1 MPEVRAFSHV
11 AFTVTDVEVSA
22 VWYEALLGAQRA
34 TTGSDDGHS
43 YAVLVAPNGV
53 IVGLHNHSSTHH
65 EDEFSEAR
73 VGLDHVAFA
82 VADRAELEEWREHL
96 EGLGIAHSG
105 ILESSSGRHLNFRDP
120 DNIQLEFFASVL

>member
-1 MPEVRAFSHV
+1 MPEVRAFSHI
-11 AFTVTDVEVSA
+11 AFTVTNLEASA
-22 VWYEALLGAQRA
+22 VWYERLLGAVRA
-34 TTGSDDGHS
+34 TIGGDDGHS

-53 IVGLHNHSSTHH
+53 IVGLHNHSSTQY

-82 VADRAELEEWREHL
+82 VADMAELDEWRERL

-105 ILESSSGRHLNFRDP
+105 IIESPSGHHLNFRDP
-120 DNIQLEFFASVL
+120 DNIQLEFFASAF

>member
-11 AFTVTDVEVSA
+11 AFTVTNLEASA
-22 VWYEALLGAQRA
+22 VWYERLLGAVRS
-34 TTGSDDGHS
+34 TMGSDDGHS

-53 IVGLHNHSSTHH
+53 IVGLHNHSSTQN

-73 VGLDHVAFA
+73 VGLDHLAFA
-82 VADRAELEEWREHL
+82 VADRAELEEWRERL

-105 ILESSSGRHLNFRDP
+105 IIESPSGHHLNFRDP
-120 DNIQLEFFASVL
+120 DNIQLEFFASAM